1 VSRPDVEGK
10 RTPKGQMTVMNGLS
24 SVSDCFRRI
33 LAALLGNGPVAI
45 RTDPPSRTHRNS
57 CTSATTPGVSG
68 NLCSKSQC
76 ARLLRS
82 PRRPR
87 LQRLTLTQ
95 CLTLRTD
102 TT

>member
-1 VSRPDVEGK
+1 MSRRDVEGK
-10 RTPKGQMTVMNGLS
+10 RTPEDQMTLMNGLS
-24 SVSDCFRRI
+24 SLYDCFRRI
-33 LAALLGNGPVAI
+33 LAALLGNGPVAF

-57 CTSATTPGVSG
+57 TTSATTSG
-68 NLCSKSQC
+68 ESGILCSKSHC

-87 LQRLTLTQ
+87 LQRLTQ